1 MKWNPL
7 SWPANGMAAGA
18 PSDAI
23 GTWLRVGL
31 LWLVIG
37 MAVMPAGPSLN
48 PGKPFQ
54 YVLGFSLYLP
64 ALISLARPQQALAF
78 WRQPL
83 VPAVLALLAWG
94 CLSLLWSG
102 TERRDDEIARN
113 LSIAVF
119 LYAWF
124 RGTGNDEDV
133 IRRLLTTCAF
143 VLAAVAAVAIAW
155 YQLYPNPDA
164 RVAGFGVMS
173 NANLAAAAMG
183 AALLWLSVW
192 RTTDRRMRIA
202 KAIAWTVL
210 AVFVLLTYTRS
221 AWAAMFASLFT
232 LALTRH
238 RRQWRAGVMVAGV
251 GVACALLY
259 LPALIQRGWSLRPA
273 IMQGAWELFRVH
285 PVLGMGQGS
294 DFLIPAGKEV
304 LTHAHNLFSQ
314 LAIELGLVG
323 LVLWS
328 GIWLAVAWRGW
339 VHRQQPIG
347 RLVLATWVF
356 AMIMVQFDLPHLLD
370 SPRPG
375 WLVLW
380 LPIAL
385 GFALKRPD
393 PEPDA
398 DRESR

>member
-7 SWPANGMAAGA
+7 SHPATDLAAGA
-18 PSDAI
+18 STDAI
-23 GTWLRVGL
+23 GVWLRIGL

-37 MAVMPAGPSLN
+37 MALMPAGPSLN
-48 PGKPFQ
+48 PGKPYQ
-54 YVLGFSLYLP
+54 YIVLLTLYVP
-64 ALISLARPQQALAF
+64 ALFALTRPGQAVAF

-94 CLSLLWSG
+94 CLSLLWSQTHRYG
-102 TERRDDEIARN
+102 DEIARN

-119 LYAWF
+119 LYGWF
-124 RGTGNDEDV
+124 RGTGNDEAV
-133 IRRLLTTCAF
+133 IERLLTTCAF
-143 VLAAVAAVAIAW
+143 ALAAVAVVAIAW
-155 YQLYPNPDA
+155 YQTHPNADA
-164 RVAGFGVMS
+164 RQAGFGVMS

-192 RTTDRRMRIA
+192 RTPDRRMRVA
-202 KAIAWTVL
+202 KAAAWVVL
-210 AVFVLLTYTRS
+210 AMFVLLTFTRS
-221 AWAAMFASLFT
+221 AWAAMFAALLT

-238 RRQWRAGVMVAGV
+238 RRPWRSGVIVIGV
-251 GVACALLY
+251 GVACGLLY
-259 LPALIQRGWSLRPA
+259 LPSLIQRGWSLRPA
-273 IMQGAWELFRVH
+273 IMQGAWDLFRAH
-285 PVLGMGQGS
+285 PVIGLGQGS
-294 DFLIPAGKEV
+294 EFTIRAGKEL

-314 LAIELGLVG
+314 LAVELGLVG

-385 GFALKRPD
+385 GFALKRQDSPTGD
-393 PEPDA
+393 DG
-398 DRESR
+398 SR

>member
-7 SWPANGMAAGA
+7 SQPATDLTAGA
-18 PSDAI
+18 SADAI
-23 GTWLRVGL
+23 GTWLRIGL
-31 LWLVIG
+31 LWLIIG
-37 MAVMPAGPSLN
+37 MALMPAGPSLN
-48 PGKPFQ
+48 PGKPYQ
-54 YVLGFSLYLP
+54 YIVLLTLYVP
-64 ALISLARPQQALAF
+64 ALFALTRPGQAAAF

-94 CLSLLWSG
+94 CVSLLWSQSH
-102 TERRDDEIARN
+102 RYDDEVARN

-124 RGTGNDEDV
+124 RGTGNDEAV
-133 IRRLLTTCAF
+133 IERLLTLCAF
-143 VLAAVAAVAIAW
+143 ALATIAVVAIAW
-155 YQLYPNPDA
+155 YQMHPNPDA
-164 RVAGFGVMS
+164 RQAGFGVMA

-192 RTTDRRMRIA
+192 RTPDRRVRIA
-202 KAIAWTVL
+202 KVAAWVVL
-210 AVFVLLTYTRS
+210 ALFVLLTFTRS
-221 AWAAMFASLFT
+221 AWAAMFAALLT

-238 RRQWRAGVMVAGV
+238 RRPWRSGVIVIGV

-259 LPALIQRGWSLRPA
+259 LPSLIQRGWSLRPA
-273 IMQGAWELFRVH
+273 IMQGAWDLFREH
-285 PVLGMGQGS
+285 PVTGLGQGS
-294 DFLIPAGKEV
+294 EFTIRAGTEL

-314 LAIELGLVG
+314 LALELGLVG

-380 LPIAL
+380 LPVAL

-393 PEPDA
+393 PAHGENG
-398 DRESR
+398 SR